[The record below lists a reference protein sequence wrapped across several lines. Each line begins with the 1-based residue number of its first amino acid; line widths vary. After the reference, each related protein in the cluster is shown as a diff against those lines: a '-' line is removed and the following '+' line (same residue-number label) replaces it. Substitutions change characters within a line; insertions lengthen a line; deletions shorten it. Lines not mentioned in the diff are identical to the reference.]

1 MAHISIKIRKE
12 TIDDYKAVEH
22 ITREA
27 FWNLFV
33 PGCDE
38 HYLCHILRDSTCF
51 IPELDYVAEADGR
64 IVGNIIY
71 SKAKVIGDNGE
82 EHLVIMFGPIAV
94 LPEYQHLGIGSKLI
108 EHTKQKARQLGY
120 TAILIYGDP
129 KYYEKVGFVPAEN
142 YDIATAD
149 NKYHE
154 ALQAYELIDGA
165 LQSVRGR
172 FVENKIF
179 DINME
184 AAMEFDKG
192 FEPKKHIKGLP
203 SQIRFQEVNAMIKSR
218 K

>member
-1 MAHISIKIRKE
+1 MTNIPIRIRKE

-51 IPELDYVAEADGR
+51 MPELDYVAVADGR
-64 IVGNIIY
+64 VVGNIMY
-71 SKAKVIGDNGE
+71 SNAKVIGDNGK
-82 EHLVIMFGPIAV
+82 EHPVIMFGPIAV
-94 LPEYQHLGIGSKLI
+94 MPAYQRLGIGSKLI
-108 EHTKQKARQLGY
+108 EHTKKKARQLGY

-129 KYYEKVGFVPAEN
+129 KYYEKAGFVPAEN

-149 NKYHE
+149 NKYHK

-165 LQSVRGR
+165 LDGVSGR
-172 FVENKIF
+172 FVEDKIF
-179 DINME
+179 VINMDDVK
-184 AAMEFDKG
+184 EFDKG
-192 FEPKKHIKGLP
+192 FEPKKHIEGLP
-203 SQIRFQEVNAMIKSR
+203 SQIRFQEVNASIKPR
-218 K
+218 E